1 MIQKRKYQ
9 VRITE
14 RVIIKQEYAHDIEA
28 LSEEDAKNYAFSFF
42 KDRNYANE
50 KTLIATNTYPETQ
63 EHAQDTVATLEFSDG
78 TLIAQDRF

>member
-1 MIQKRKYQ
+1 MIQKKKYQ
-9 VRITE
+9 VRISE
-14 RVIIKQEYAHDIEA
+14 KVIIEQEYVHDIEA

-50 KTLIATNTYPETQ
+50 KTLIATNSYPETQ
-63 EHAQDTVATLEFSDG
+63 EHAPDTVATLTSSDG